1 MSREIY
7 ISSDFHWAHTNLVKG
22 CTTWDISTAKG
33 LAAVRD
39 FETLKEMNET
49 LVANINSTV
58 SKDDELYFLG
68 DWSFGGIEN
77 VQLFRDQINCNR
89 IHFLFGNH
97 DHHIRDKRN
106 GLYRLFQSTSDYKE
120 LNWGSGKSS
129 TNIILF
135 HYPIAEWNRIA
146 RGAYMLHG
154 HRHSKGPAIFGEGRI
169 MDVGICGSPG
179 FKPYHLDEVINTL
192 SVKKILKHH

>member
-1 MSREIY
+1 MSEIY
-7 ISSDFHWAHTNLVKG
+7 ITSDSHYNHQNLCKG
-22 CTTWDISTAKG
+22 TTSWDTSTAKG

-39 FETLKEMNET
+39 YETLEEMNDA
-49 LVANINSTV
+49 LVNNINAVV
-58 SKDDELYFLG
+58 SKDDILYHLG
-68 DWSFGGIEN
+68 DWSFGGIDKVEI
-77 VQLFRDQINCNR
+77 FREKINCNR
-89 IHFLFGNH
+89 VHLLFGNH
-97 DHHIRDKRN
+97 DQNIKDRRN
-106 GLYRLFQSTSDYKE
+106 GLHRLFESTSDYKE